1 MGVSVDG
8 PSSKKRRLTQIR
20 AGCEILPVTLR
31 GKNLRFADALRSI
44 CVPGHRKQRQT
55 QLDTTFIVNTAMRE
69 IGSLDLQLH
78 QDQLDDNDADDS
90 RLLDLY
96 AQWELGWAQQEV
108 AGICGSLPNKSTH
121 VDTKSLLHLCE
132 LEHALACLGEP
143 RTVFGARKLLGMTV
157 KLLAYRMQHPESTRD
172 QGPELQLVR
181 NVNEALKWLDG
192 QTRLYPHAQSDKV
205 DADTKSRNHQAGPFE
220 LFRHAEKEHAG
231 RSRPKRALPSPD
243 ANIILAAPL

>member
-1 MGVSVDG
+1 
-8 PSSKKRRLTQIR
+8 
-20 AGCEILPVTLR
+20 LR
-31 GKNLRFADALRSI
+31 VADALRSI
-44 CVPGHRKQRQT
+44 CVPGRRKQRQT

-96 AQWELGWAQQEV
+96 AQWELAWAQQEV
-108 AGICGSLPNKSTH
+108 SWAEHNLAGICGSFPNKSTH
-121 VDTKSLLHLCE
+121 VDTKPLLHLCE

-143 RTVFGARKLLGMTV
+143 RTVFGARKLLGMIV

-220 LFRHAEKEHAG
+220 LFRHAEREHAG

-243 ANIILAAPL
+243 ANIIRAAPL

>member
-1 MGVSVDG
+1 
-8 PSSKKRRLTQIR
+8 
-20 AGCEILPVTLR
+20 
-31 GKNLRFADALRSI
+31 
-44 CVPGHRKQRQT
+44 
-55 QLDTTFIVNTAMRE
+55 MRE

-96 AQWELGWAQQEV
+96 AQWELAWAQQEV
-108 AGICGSLPNKSTH
+108 SWAERNLAGMCSSFPNKSTH
-121 VDTKSLLHLCE
+121 VDTKPLLHLCE
-132 LEHALACLGEP
+132 LERALACLGEP

-243 ANIILAAPL
+243 ANIIRAAPLWVVGQKTSGGWHENVKLPLLLPHILWLRRNSSRSGSNGWFVQNKPKRPKGPNEIWW

>member
-1 MGVSVDG
+1 
-8 PSSKKRRLTQIR
+8 
-20 AGCEILPVTLR
+20 
-31 GKNLRFADALRSI
+31 
-44 CVPGHRKQRQT
+44 
-55 QLDTTFIVNTAMRE
+55 MRE

-96 AQWELGWAQQEV
+96 AQWELAWAQQEV
-108 AGICGSLPNKSTH
+108 SWAEHNLAGSTD
-121 VDTKSLLHLCE
+121 VDTKPLLHLCE

-143 RTVFGARKLLGMTV
+143 RTVFGARKLLGMIV

-192 QTRLYPHAQSDKV
+192 QTRLYPHTQSDKV
-205 DADTKSRNHQAGPFE
+205 DADTKSRNHQASFE
-220 LFRHAEKEHAG
+220 LFRHAEREHAG
-231 RSRPKRALPSPD
+231 PSRPKRALPSPD
-243 ANIILAAPL
+243 ANIIRAAPL

>member
-1 MGVSVDG
+1 
-8 PSSKKRRLTQIR
+8 
-20 AGCEILPVTLR
+20 
-31 GKNLRFADALRSI
+31 LRFADALRSI
-44 CVPGHRKQRQT
+44 CVPGRRKQRQT

-96 AQWELGWAQQEV
+96 AQWELAWAQQEV
-108 AGICGSLPNKSTH
+108 AGICGSFPNKSTD
-121 VDTKSLLHLCE
+121 VDTKPLLHLCE

-143 RTVFGARKLLGMTV
+143 RTVFGARKLLGMIV

-181 NVNEALKWLDG
+181 NVNEAVKWLDG

-205 DADTKSRNHQAGPFE
+205 DADSKSRNHQAGPFE
-220 LFRHAEKEHAG
+220 IFRHAEREHAG
-231 RSRPKRALPSPD
+231 SSRPKRALPSLD
-243 ANIILAAPL
+243 ANIIRVAPL

>member
-1 MGVSVDG
+1 M
-8 PSSKKRRLTQIR
+8 
-20 AGCEILPVTLR
+20 
-31 GKNLRFADALRSI
+31 RFADALRNI
-44 CVPGHRKQRQT
+44 CVSGRRKQRQT

-69 IGSLDLQLH
+69 IGSLDLRLH

-96 AQWELGWAQQEV
+96 AQWELAWAQQEV
-108 AGICGSLPNKSTH
+108 SCAEHNLARICGSFPNKSTH
-121 VDTKSLLHLCE
+121 VNTKPLLHLCE
-132 LEHALACLGEP
+132 LERALACLGEP
-143 RTVFGARKLLGMTV
+143 RTVFGARKLLGMIV

-192 QTRLYPHAQSDKV
+192 QTRLYPHARSDKV

-220 LFRHAEKEHAG
+220 LFRHAEREHAG

-243 ANIILAAPL
+243 ANIIRAAPL